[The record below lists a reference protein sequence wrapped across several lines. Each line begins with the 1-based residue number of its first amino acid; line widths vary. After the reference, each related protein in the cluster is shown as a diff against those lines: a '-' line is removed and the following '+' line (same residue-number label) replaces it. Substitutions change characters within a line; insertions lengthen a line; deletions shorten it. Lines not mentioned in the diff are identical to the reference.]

1 MQFCVHCVLFVDQT
15 EVVALV
21 FKPLFLCLW
30 IVWRT
35 VRRGIKAVW
44 SRAGSG
50 EATMQGMEGNLLG
63 RGNCKTNPPQT
74 PQKNQMLRRNSAK
87 VRRHSLKTILP
98 LLSVFVV
105 RILHKCISRPCMNVL
120 FHMLLYTSSSVVWEC
135 VNSWPRAKM
144 YVVHTVVGR
153 QMIACVCV
161 CVCKFTHEQ
170 IHIVFIVVLFNL
182 ACRSVW
188 AFCWI
193 YVDASLL
200 VFHIVLSDPC

>member
-30 IVWRT
+30 IVWR
-35 VRRGIKAVW
+35 RRIKAVW
-44 SRAGSG
+44 SRAGCG

-87 VRRHSLKTILP
+87 VRRHSLYSILP

-105 RILHKCISRPCMNVL
+105 RILHKCISRHFMNML

-144 YVVHTVVGR
+144 YVLHTVVGR
-153 QMIACVCV
+153 QMIACVCE
-161 CVCKFTHEQ
+161 FTHEQ
-170 IHIVFIVVLFNL
+170 ILIVFIVVVQFSMQKCVSILL
-182 ACRSVW
+182 EICWCKSVS
-188 AFCWI
+188 FPHC
-193 YVDASLL
+193 
-200 VFHIVLSDPC
+200 P